1 MTTIIAVANEK
12 GGVAKTTTALSLGG
26 ALVEAKRDVLLVD
39 LDPQANLAL
48 ALGTKPATVRKS
60 SADILLR
67 NSSLASVSRETALPG
82 LDLIPAALELNRAE
96 ELLPKIQGS
105 ERILRHA
112 LRSGLYYDYVILDC
126 PPSLGAITLNALSA
140 ADLLIIPT
148 QAEYF
153 SSHALRDMLGFVQTV
168 RTFHN
173 PDLTYRILITMLDL
187 RNRIHR
193 LIQKQLEATFPEAL
207 FDTVIQIDT
216 RLRESPVVGLPITYF
231 SSTTRSAEQY
241 RALAKE
247 VAAYVVEPAPQP
259 A

>member
-12 GGVAKTTTALSLGG
+12 GGVAKTTTSISLGG
-26 ALVEAKRDVLLVD
+26 ALVESKQDVLLVD

-48 ALGTKPATVRKS
+48 ALGTKPSSVRKS

-67 NSSLASVSRETALPG
+67 HASLASVSRETALPG
-82 LDLIPAALELNRAE
+82 LDLVPAALELNRAE
-96 ELLPKIQGS
+96 EILPRKPGS
-105 ERILRHA
+105 ERILRDA
-112 LRSGLYYDYVILDC
+112 LRSGLYYDYVIIDC
-126 PPSLGAITLNALSA
+126 PPSLGAITLAALTA
-140 ADLLIIPT
+140 ADLLVIPT

-153 SSHALRDMLGFVQTV
+153 SSNALRDMLSFVQTI

-173 PDLTYRILITMLDL
+173 PDLKYRILITMLDL

-193 LIQKQLEATFPEAL
+193 LIQTQLENTFPEAL

-231 SSTTRSAEQY
+231 SSNTRSAGQY
-241 RALAKE
+241 RALSKE
-247 VAAYVVEPAPQP
+247 VAAHVVQPAPQP